1 MIFKIPKV
9 WLLILLLISTTLF
22 AQKDEVQKQIKA
34 LCVDRYH
41 SPGDFVNFASKLKA
55 LGVIRQTYDVINDE
69 LAFYTKNS
77 MVYQFRAG
85 EINKSIDKNS
95 FTYGESL
102 NLDILKNALD
112 ALDHNKISVV
122 KFHKEVARSGIVY
135 VSVYLKQRKI
145 YYLSQ
150 DGKYF
155 LESY

>member
-1 MIFKIPKV
+1 MIIKSLKISLFV
-9 WLLILLLISTTLF
+9 LLFISTSSF
-22 AQKDEVQKQIKA
+22 AQNAEVQKQIKA
-34 LCVDRYH
+34 LCIDRYY
-41 SPGDFVNFASKLKA
+41 SPGDFVQFANKLQT

-69 LAFYTKNS
+69 LAFYSKNS
-77 MVYQFRAG
+77 MLYHFPAV
-85 EINKSIDKNS
+85 EINKSIDKKL
-95 FTYGESL
+95 FVFGESL
-102 NLDILKNALD
+102 NLDILKKALY

-122 KFHKEVARSGIVY
+122 KFHKEVARAGIVY